1 MSDKNTRRVLAG
13 LSAFAVAAGFAITAG
28 VGAASAAPG
37 SITWDD
43 GSSRFTRTVS
53 NTTPNE
59 GDIVTVSTK
68 FERTGGVVE
77 WLQAVKDLH
86 PTCFT
91 YVSGNTSGPE
101 VAADYVR
108 VAGNWPVYPNI
119 SPQSQT
125 FEFNYRVGTD
135 CARETPLM
143 TTMHY
148 SGSLGSGTYSN
159 KGPTITVNKNT
170 TSTTLAQVPGAQVG
184 LVTTLAATVTGGA
197 QGDAVDFFDGGAK
210 IGTGTLDANGTA
222 TYAWT
227 PGARGTHNL
236 KAKFLGTARA
246 TASESAVQGV
256 EVIQADLPSSTAI
269 AAVSGAQV
277 GKASTLKATVNP
289 AAAGGTVK
297 FTDGGQLLAEVAVNG
312 AGEATYAWTPT
323 TDGSHTIKAEFSGR
337 NGVTGSNSSATVT
350 VAAKPVNN
358 TESGTVVS
366 AGNGQVGV
374 AQTISA
380 QVTGSAGGTVTFK
393 DGNTVIGT
401 ATVDGSG
408 RASVTWTPATQ
419 GQRVIRAEYSGAGT
433 VNASSDDLSITV
445 APAGTGGD
453 GGGTGSAGS
462 LGTMFGSLGG

>member
-13 LSAFAVAAGFAITAG
+13 LSAFAVAAGFAVTAG

-68 FERTGGVVE
+68 FERTGIPVE
-77 WLQAVKDLH
+77 WIQAVKDLH

-125 FEFNYRVGTD
+125 FEFNYRVGAD

-170 TSTTLAQVPGAQVG
+170 TSTTLAQVSGAQVG
-184 LVTTLAATVTGGA
+184 LVTTLAATVTGGV

-236 KAKFLGTARA
+236 RRSSSVPRGPP
-246 TASESAVQGV
+246 
-256 EVIQADLPSSTAI
+256 LPSQPCRVSRSSRWTFRPARRSPPSRAPRSARRRRSRPPSTRPP
-269 AAVSGAQV
+269 
-277 GKASTLKATVNP
+277 P
-289 AAAGGTVK
+289 AERSSSRTA
-297 FTDGGQLLAEVAVNG
+297 D
-312 AGEATYAWTPT
+312 TPRR
-323 TDGSHTIKAEFSGR
+323 GR
-337 NGVTGSNSSATVT
+337 C
-350 VAAKPVNN
+350 
-358 TESGTVVS
+358 E
-366 AGNGQVGV
+366 
-374 AQTISA
+374 
-380 QVTGSAGGTVTFK
+380 
-393 DGNTVIGT
+393 
-401 ATVDGSG
+401 
-408 RASVTWTPATQ
+408 R
-419 GQRVIRAEYSGAGT
+419 RR
-433 VNASSDDLSITV
+433 
-445 APAGTGGD
+445 
-453 GGGTGSAGS
+453 
-462 LGTMFGSLGG
+462 